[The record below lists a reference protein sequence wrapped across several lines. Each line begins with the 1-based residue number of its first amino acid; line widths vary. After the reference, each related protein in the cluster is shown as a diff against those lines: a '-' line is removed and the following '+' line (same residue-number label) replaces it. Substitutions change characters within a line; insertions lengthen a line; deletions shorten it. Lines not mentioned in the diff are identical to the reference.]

1 MKTKAWR
8 AAIKSLPV
16 LRTVL
21 SGILGLCLLSCA
33 PYKAN
38 ESRPP
43 PVEVPESFSASGS
56 PKAYEDRWWVAFEDP
71 ALDAFVAKALADN
84 LDLAQAWARL
94 EQATALARQAAAG
107 QWPEIEV
114 ATGYSKSRSNFS
126 GGDRLGTFSVTAE
139 RIPITIGAAYEIDVW
154 KRISSLKRGAV
165 LDMEATREDLE
176 SIAMTLAAQ
185 VAETWFSLVEQEA
198 QTRLLDQQQETG
210 RIFLEL
216 TGLRFS
222 QGLASALD
230 VYQQRQQL
238 AATRAEVPL
247 VESRKEVFRHQLAVL
262 VGDPPRSLVTPER
275 ETLPALPPLPPT
287 GLPSD
292 LLTRRPDV
300 RSAHL
305 RLAAADYRV
314 AAAVAD
320 RLPAL
325 RIGAETGFET
335 RDFDEIEDIFDNWIW
350 SLFANITWPVFVGGR
365 RKAEVDRNKAIVRES
380 LGAYGQVMLRALQEV
395 EDALIQ
401 ERKQAEF
408 LMELEKQ
415 VGLARDTLR
424 EARMRYANGLS
435 DYLPVLAALESLQ
448 TVERSQIVAER
459 QLLSYRVQLY
469 RALGGT
475 WTLVL
480 EPAAEPPRGK
490 G

>member
-1 MKTKAWR
+1 MRGLLLFPKIFLTG
-8 AAIKSLPV
+8 L
-16 LRTVL
+16 
-21 SGILGLCLLSCA
+21 LGLSLFSCA

-38 ESRPP
+38 ENRPP
-43 PVEVPESFSASGS
+43 PVQIPEGFSASGS
-56 PKAYEDRWWVAFEDP
+56 PKAQEERWWVTFEDP
-71 ALDAFVAKALADN
+71 ALDGYVEQALEDN

-107 QWPEIEV
+107 LWPEISLE
-114 ATGYSKSRSNFS
+114 AGYSRSKSNFS
-126 GGDRLGTFSVTAE
+126 GGSRLGTFSVTTE
-139 RIPITIGAAYEIDVW
+139 RIPLTIGAAYEVDVW
-154 KRISSLKRGAV
+154 KRIASLKRGAV

-176 SIAMTLAAQ
+176 AIAMTLAAQ
-185 VAETWFSLVEQEA
+185 VAETWFSLVEQNA
-198 QTRLLDQQQETG
+198 QKRLLEEQQETG
-210 RIFLEL
+210 QTFLEL
-216 TGLRFS
+216 TRLRFS

-238 AATRAEVPL
+238 AATVAEFPL
-247 VESRKEVFRHQLAVL
+247 VESRREVFRNQLAVL
-262 VGDPPRSLVTPER
+262 VGDPPLALVPPER
-275 ETLPALPPLPPT
+275 DTLPALPPLPPA

-300 RSAHL
+300 RSAQL
-305 RLAAADYRV
+305 RLAAADHRV

-325 RIGAETGFET
+325 RIGGETGYESQ
-335 RDFDEIEDIFDNWIW
+335 DSDEIENLFDNWIW
-350 SLFANITWPVFVGGR
+350 SVFANITWPVIDGGR
-365 RKAEVDRNKAIVRES
+365 RKAEVERNKAIVKES
-380 LGAYGQVMLRALQEV
+380 LGFFGQVILGALQEV

-408 LMELEKQ
+408 LIELEKQ
-415 VGLARDTLR
+415 VQLARDTLR

-448 TVERSQIVAER
+448 TVERSQITAER

-475 WTLVL
+475 WTLAL
-480 EPAAEPPRGK
+480 ESPAEPSEK
-490 G
+490 DS

>member
-1 MKTKAWR
+1 MKG
-8 AAIKSLPV
+8 LPV

-21 SGILGLCLLSCA
+21 MGILGLCLVSCA
-33 PYKAN
+33 PYKAK
-38 ESRPP
+38 EDRSPP
-43 PVEVPESFSASGS
+43 LEIPEGFSSSGS
-56 PKAYEDRWWVAFEDP
+56 PKAYEERWWISFEDP
-71 ALDAFVAKALADN
+71 ALDVFVAQALADN

-94 EQATALARQAAAG
+94 EQAAALARQVAAS
-107 QWPEIEV
+107 QWPEIEI
-114 ATGYSKSRSNFS
+114 ATGYSKSQSNFS
-126 GGDRLGTFSVTAE
+126 GGDRLGNFSLTTE
-139 RIPITIGAAYEIDVW
+139 RIPLTIGAAYEVDVW

-185 VAETWFSLVEQEA
+185 VAEAWFSLVEQEA
-198 QTRLLDQQQETG
+198 QTRLLDRQQKTG

-216 TGLRFS
+216 TRLRFS

-230 VYQQRQQL
+230 VYQKRQQL

-247 VESRKEVFRHQLAVL
+247 VESRKEVFLHQLAVL
-262 VGDPPRSLVTPER
+262 VGDPPRGLVTPER
-275 ETLPALPPLPPT
+275 ETLPPLPPLPPT

-292 LLTRRPDV
+292 LLTQRPDV

-305 RLAAADYRV
+305 RLAAAV
-314 AAAVAD
+314 AA

-325 RIGAETGFET
+325 RIGAETGYET
-335 RDFDEIEDIFDNWIW
+335 RDFNEIENIFDNWIW
-350 SLFANITWPVFVGGR
+350 SLFANITWPVFDGGR
-365 RKAEVDRNKAIVRES
+365 RKAEVDRNKAVVKEA
-380 LGAYGQVMLRALQEV
+380 LGAYGQVILRALKEV

-408 LMELEKQ
+408 LLELERQ
-415 VGLARDTLR
+415 VQLARDTLR

-459 QLLSYRVQLY
+459 QLLSFRVQLY

-475 WTLVL
+475 WTLAL
-480 EPAAEPPRGK
+480 EPPEEPSEKRG
-490 G
+490 

>member
-1 MKTKAWR
+1 MKNVPILR
-8 AAIKSLPV
+8 NV
-16 LRTVL
+16 LI
-21 SGILGLCLLSCA
+21 GILGLCLFACA

-43 PVEVPESFSASGS
+43 PVEIPESFSASGT
-56 PKAYEDRWWVAFEDP
+56 PKAYEDRWWTTFEDP
-71 ALDAFVAKALADN
+71 ALDAFVAQALADN

-94 EQATALARQAAAG
+94 EQATALARQVAAG
-107 QWPEIEV
+107 HWPEVEV
-114 ATGYSKSRSNFS
+114 ATGYSKSQSNFS

-154 KRISSLKRGAV
+154 KRISSLKRGAL

-185 VAETWFSLVEQEA
+185 VAEAWFSVVEQGA
-198 QTRLLDQQQETG
+198 QTKLLSRQQETG
-210 RIFLEL
+210 RTFLEL
-216 TGLRFS
+216 TRLRFS

-262 VGDPPRSLVTPER
+262 VGDAPRALAAPER
-275 ETLPALPPLPPT
+275 DSLPNLPPLPPT

-292 LLTRRPDV
+292 LLARRPDV

-325 RIGAETGFET
+325 RIGAETGYES

-350 SLFANITWPVFVGGR
+350 SLFANITWPVFDGGR
-365 RKAEVDRNKAIVRES
+365 RKAEVDRNKAIVREA

-408 LMELEKQ
+408 LIELEKQ
-415 VGLARDTLR
+415 AELARDTLR

-435 DYLPVLAALESLQ
+435 DYLPVLAALEALQ

-459 QLLSYRVQLY
+459 QLLSFRVQLY

-475 WTLVL
+475 WTLAL
-480 EPAAEPPRGK
+480 EPEEESSKKK

>member
-1 MKTKAWR
+1 MKRFAFLGSVL
-8 AAIKSLPV
+8 IGSLMLPQF
-16 LRTVL
+16 
-21 SGILGLCLLSCA
+21 SCA

-38 ESRPP
+38 ENRPA
-43 PVEVPESFSASGS
+43 PVAIPEGFSSSGS
-56 PKAYEDRWWVAFEDP
+56 PKAYEERWWITFEDP
-71 ALDAFVAKALADN
+71 ALDAFVAQALADN

-107 QWPEIEV
+107 LWPEIAVE
-114 ATGYSKSRSNFS
+114 TGYSKSQSNFS
-126 GGDRLGTFSVTAE
+126 GGDRLGTFSITSE
-139 RIPITIGAAYEIDVW
+139 RIPLTIGAAYEVDVW
-154 KRISSLKRGAV
+154 KRIASLKRGAV

-185 VAETWFSLVEQEA
+185 VAEAWFSLVEQGA
-198 QTRLLDQQQETG
+198 QTKLLDEQQETG
-210 RIFLEL
+210 RTFLEL
-216 TGLRFS
+216 TRLRFS
-222 QGLASALD
+222 QGLASAVD

-247 VESRKEVFRHQLAVL
+247 VESRKEVFRHQLALL
-262 VGDPPRSLVTPER
+262 VGDPPRALVTPER
-275 ETLPALPPLPPT
+275 DTLPALPPLPPT

-305 RLAAADYRV
+305 RLAAADHRV

-325 RIGAETGFET
+325 RIGGETGYES
-335 RDFDEIEDIFDNWIW
+335 RDFDEIENLFDNWIW
-350 SLFANITWPVFVGGR
+350 SLFANITWPVFDGGR
-365 RKAEVDRNKAIVRES
+365 RKAEVDRNKAIVKES
-380 LGAYGQVMLRALQEV
+380 LGAYGQVMLRALQDV

-408 LMELEKQ
+408 LIELERQ
-415 VGLARDTLR
+415 VQLARDTLR
-424 EARMRYANGLS
+424 AARMRYANGLS

-448 TVERSQIVAER
+448 TVERSRIVAER
-459 QLLSYRVQLY
+459 QLLSFRVQLY

-475 WTLVL
+475 WTTVL
-480 EPAAEPPRGK
+480 EPPAEPPKKK